1 MTYDVF
7 KKTFADEFL
16 NFMPEA
22 YQQMEVVVHS
32 VQKVNQVLDAV
43 SLRENRQTRTSI
55 GPILYIND
63 YYEDFK
69 IANDMNDVL
78 KKAANDMVNVYEE
91 MRDVVLA
98 PEFSLAKDYIVFQ
111 LINTSMNEELLRT
124 LPHREMEDLSIVYRW
139 VIGMEE
145 ESFIGAFVTYGLAGK
160 LDVTEGELFALAT
173 ENTKRLL
180 PPKVEA
186 MHKNMYVITNEQNHF
201 GAASVLYDEP
211 LQEVAN
217 MMGED
222 LYILPSSVHETVV
235 VPASMGTSK
244 GLADLVRKI
253 NEDIVFP
260 EERLSDNVYFYDKT
274 EHTITLANEK
284 EYLHDKLLDAK
295 KELNQS
301 VRGEKLTQREN
312 MFPSK

>member
-1 MTYDVF
+1 
-7 KKTFADEFL
+7 
-16 NFMPEA
+16 
-22 YQQMEVVVHS
+22 
-32 VQKVNQVLDAV
+32 
-43 SLRENRQTRTSI
+43 
-55 GPILYIND
+55 
-63 YYEDFK
+63 
-69 IANDMNDVL
+69 MNDVL
-78 KKAANDMVNVYEE
+78 KKAANDMVDVYEE

-284 EYLHDKLLDAK
+284 GYLHDKLLDAK